1 MYLSRS
7 ENFHVD
13 FLPDV
18 ETKPSMLR
26 FAPLAT
32 TVSKRNPL
40 SLYAQSISDLVKK
53 VESSSAKT
61 KAPTKV

>member
-7 ENFHVD
+7 ENFHVVI
-13 FLPDV
+13 LPDV
-18 ETKPSMLR
+18 ETKSSILQC
-26 FAPLAT
+26 APFAT
-32 TVSKRNPL
+32 TLSKRNPL

-53 VESSSAKT
+53 VESASAKT